1 MILLTVPLLINS
13 DDETLTVADPK
24 FTSPETDVSVVMSVV
39 FDSVVVDINIDI
51 PVFVDSETG
60 VVTVADLIDV
70 SVLEGIVF
78 VEMPNV

>member
-1 MILLTVPLLINS
+1 
-13 DDETLTVADPK
+13 
-24 FTSPETDVSVVMSVV
+24 MSVV

-70 SVLEGIVF
+70 SVLEGFVF
-78 VEMPNV
+78 VEMPNVWVALIPFSDDTVELMLTLILDV

>member
-1 MILLTVPLLINS
+1 
-13 DDETLTVADPK
+13 
-24 FTSPETDVSVVMSVV
+24 MSVV